1 MISFVLRLSS
11 FVVDLLYRNGA
22 VSMQSVALLGLG
34 IMGNGMARNL
44 LKAGFP
50 LSVYNR
56 TRAKAEP
63 LGALGARVADSPHAA
78 ATGADI
84 VIAMVGDDQ
93 ASRAVWLGEGG
104 ALAVAPAKAVLVEC
118 STLSLE
124 WVRELA
130 GRCAALDLDF
140 LDAPVT
146 GSKDAAEA
154 GQLKLVIGGESAAL
168 ERARPA
174 LEAISAQIIHFGPSG
189 AGALIKLI
197 NNLMAATQVAVLAE
211 GLNLAEQGGLDLA
224 QVVPFLI
231 NAAPGS
237 PVVKGKA
244 QLMAAR
250 TYDAQFALKWMH
262 KDATY
267 ALRAA
272 DEFGVPM
279 PTLAAAR
286 EVYQLAKGLGYGD
299 NDFAAVFEAI
309 RQLTGQTDAP
319 K

>member
-1 MISFVLRLSS
+1 
-11 FVVDLLYRNGA
+11 
-22 VSMQSVALLGLG
+22 MQNVALLGLG
-34 IMGNGMARNL
+34 IMGNGIARSL

-50 LSVYNR
+50 LKIYNR

-63 LGALGARVADSPHAA
+63 LAALGATVADSPRAA
-78 ATGADI
+78 AAGADI

-93 ASRAVWLGEGG
+93 ASRAVWLGDPSASSGRSGG
-104 ALAVAPAKAVLVEC
+104 ALAVAQAGAVLIEC
-118 STLSLE
+118 STLSIA

-130 GRCAALDLDF
+130 ARCAELELDF

-154 GQLKLVIGGESAAL
+154 GTLKLMVGGEAAAL
-168 ERARPA
+168 ERARPVLDA
-174 LEAISAQIIHFGPSG
+174 FSAQTTHFGPSG

-197 NNLMAATQVAVLAE
+197 NNLMVAAQVAVLAE
-211 GLNLAEQGGLDLA
+211 GLNLAEQGGLDMA

-231 NAAPGS
+231 NAGPGS
-237 PVVKGKA
+237 PVVKAK
-244 QLMAAR
+244 AAR
-250 TYDAQFALKWMH
+250 IAARDYADTQFALRWMH
-262 KDATY
+262 KDTNY
-267 ALRAA
+267 AMHAA

-286 EVYQLAKGLGYGD
+286 ELYRMARNLGLEEQ
-299 NDFAAVFEAI
+299 DFAAVAEAL
-309 RQLTGQTDAP
+309 RP

>member
-1 MISFVLRLSS
+1 ML
-11 FVVDLLYRNGA
+11 N
-22 VSMQSVALLGLG
+22 VALLGLG
-34 IMGNGMARNL
+34 IMGNGIARNL

-50 LSVYNR
+50 LTVYNR

-63 LGALGARVADSPHAA
+63 LAALGATVAASPHEAA
-78 ATGADI
+78 AGADI
-84 VIAMVGDDQ
+84 VIAMVGDDH

-104 ALAVAPAKAVLVEC
+104 ALAVTPAKAVLVEC

-146 GSKDAAEA
+146 GSKEAAES
-154 GQLKLVIGGESAAL
+154 GQLKLMVGGAAAAL

-174 LEAISAQIIHFGPSG
+174 LEAISTQIIHFGPSG
-189 AGALIKLI
+189 AGALIKLV

-250 TYDAQFALKWMH
+250 NYDAQFALKWMH

-299 NDFAAVFEAI
+299 DDFAAVFEAL
-309 RQLTGQTDAP
+309 RQLTGHTEP
-319 K
+319 PI

>member
-1 MISFVLRLSS
+1 
-11 FVVDLLYRNGA
+11 
-22 VSMQSVALLGLG
+22 MQNIAMLGLG
-34 IMGNGMARNL
+34 IMGNGLARNQ

-50 LSVYNR
+50 LTVYNR

-63 LGALGARVADSPHAA
+63 LAALGATVAASPREAA
-78 ATGADI
+78 VGADI
-84 VIAMVGDDQ
+84 VIAMVGDDH

-104 ALAVAPAKAVLVEC
+104 ALAVSPAKAVLVEC

-146 GSKDAAEA
+146 GSKEAAEA
-154 GQLKLVIGGESAAL
+154 GELKLMVGGAAAAL

-174 LEAISAQIIHFGPSG
+174 LESISTQIIHFGPSG

-197 NNLMAATQVAVLAE
+197 NNLMVAAQVASLAE

-231 NAAPGS
+231 NAGPGS
-237 PVVKGKA
+237 PVIKGKA
-244 QLMAAR
+244 ARIAAKDYGN
-250 TYDAQFALKWMH
+250 TQFALRWMH

-286 EVYQLAKGLGYGD
+286 ELYRMARNLGLD
-299 NDFAAVFEAI
+299 EQDFAAVAEAL
-309 RQLTGQTDAP
+309 RQ

>member
-1 MISFVLRLSS
+1 
-11 FVVDLLYRNGA
+11 
-22 VSMQSVALLGLG
+22 MQKVALLGLG
-34 IMGNGMARNL
+34 IMGNGIARNL

-50 LSVYNR
+50 LAVYNR

-63 LGALGARVADSPHAA
+63 LAELGATVADSPHAA
-78 ATGADI
+78 AAGADI
-84 VIAMVGDDQ
+84 VIAMVGDDH
-93 ASRAVWLGEGG
+93 ASRAIWLGENG

-130 GRCAALDLDF
+130 GRCAALGLDF

-146 GSKDAAEA
+146 GSKEAAES
-154 GQLKLVIGGESAAL
+154 GELKLMVGGDAAAL
-168 ERARPA
+168 ERARPV
-174 LEAISAQIIHFGPSG
+174 LESISTRIIHFGPSG

-197 NNLMAATQVAVLAE
+197 NNLMVATQVAALAE

-231 NAAPGS
+231 NAGPGS

-244 QLMAAR
+244 ARIAAHDYAD
-250 TYDAQFALKWMH
+250 TQFALRWMH

-267 ALRAA
+267 AMRAA

-286 EVYQLAKGLGYGD
+286 ELYRMAHNLGLGEQ
-299 NDFAAVFEAI
+299 DFAAVAEAL
-309 RQLTGQTDAP
+309 RQT
-319 K
+319 

>member
-1 MISFVLRLSS
+1 MPQI
-11 FVVDLLYRNGA
+11 
-22 VSMQSVALLGLG
+22 ALLGLG
-34 IMGNGMARNL
+34 IMGSGMAHNL

-50 LSVYNR
+50 LTVYNR
-56 TRAKAEP
+56 TRTKAEP
-63 LGALGARVADSPHAA
+63 LAALGAMVADSPREAA
-78 ATGADI
+78 AAADI

-93 ASRAVWLGEGG
+93 ASRAVWLGDPSTGSGQSGG
-104 ALAVAPAKAVLVEC
+104 ALAVAQAGAVLVEC

-130 GRCAALDLDF
+130 GRCAEQGLDF

-146 GSKDAAEA
+146 GSKDAAES
-154 GQLKLVIGGESAAL
+154 GTLKLMIGGEAAAL

-174 LEAISAQIIHFGPSG
+174 LEAISAKMIHFGPSG

-211 GLNLAEQGGLDLA
+211 GLNLAEQGGLDMQ

-244 QLMAAR
+244 ARIAAR
-250 TYDAQFALKWMH
+250 DYTDTQFALRWMH

-267 ALRAA
+267 AMRAA

-286 EVYQLAKGLGYGD
+286 ELYRMARNLGLD
-299 NDFAAVFEAI
+299 EQDFAAVAEAL
-309 RQLTGQTDAP
+309 RQ

>member
-1 MISFVLRLSS
+1 MLK
-11 FVVDLLYRNGA
+11 
-22 VSMQSVALLGLG
+22 VAMLGLG

-50 LSVYNR
+50 LTVYNR

-63 LGALGARVADSPHAA
+63 LAALGATVAASPREAA
-78 ATGADI
+78 ADADI
-84 VIAMVGDDQ
+84 VIAMVGDDH

-104 ALAVAPAKAVLVEC
+104 ALALAPAKAVLVEC

-130 GRCAALDLDF
+130 GRCAELGLDF

-146 GSKDAAEA
+146 GSKDAAESGA
-154 GQLKLVIGGESAAL
+154 LKLMVGGEAAAL

-174 LEAISAQIIHFGPSG
+174 LEAFSAKMIHFGPSG

-211 GLNLAEQGGLDLA
+211 GLNLAEQGGLDMAL
-224 QVVPFLI
+224 VVPFLI

-244 QLMAAR
+244 ARIAAR
-250 TYDAQFALKWMH
+250 DYADTQFALRWMH
-262 KDATY
+262 KDVTY
-267 ALRAA
+267 AMRAA
-272 DEFGVPM
+272 DEFDVPM
-279 PTLAAAR
+279 PTVAAAR
-286 EVYQLAKGLGYGD
+286 ELYRLARNLGLD
-299 NDFAAVFEAI
+299 EQDFAAVAEAL
-309 RQLTGQTDAP
+309 RQ

>member
-1 MISFVLRLSS
+1 ML
-11 FVVDLLYRNGA
+11 N
-22 VSMQSVALLGLG
+22 VALLGLG

-63 LGALGARVADSPHAA
+63 LAALGAIVADSPHAA
-78 ATGADI
+78 AAGADI
-84 VIAMVGDDQ
+84 VIAMVGDDH
-93 ASRAVWLGEGG
+93 ASRAIWLGDGG

-130 GRCAALDLDF
+130 GRCTALGLDF

-154 GQLKLVIGGESAAL
+154 GELKLLIGGAAASL

-174 LEAISAQIIHFGPSG
+174 LEAISTQLIHFGPSG
-189 AGALIKLI
+189 AGALIKLVH
-197 NNLMAATQVAVLAE
+197 NLMAATQVVVLAE
-211 GLNLAEQGGLDLA
+211 GLNLAQQGGLDLA

-237 PVVKGKA
+237 PVVKVKA

-250 TYDAQFALKWMH
+250 SYDAQFALRWMH

-272 DEFGVPM
+272 EEFGVPM

-286 EVYQLAKGLGYGD
+286 EIYQMAKGLGYGD
-299 NDFAAVFEAI
+299 SDFAAVFEAL
-309 RQLTGQTDAP
+309 RQITGQDAP
-319 K
+319 TPARG

>member
-1 MISFVLRLSS
+1 MLK
-11 FVVDLLYRNGA
+11 
-22 VSMQSVALLGLG
+22 VAMLGLG

-50 LSVYNR
+50 LTVYNR

-63 LGALGARVADSPHAA
+63 LAALGARVAASPREAA
-78 ATGADI
+78 ADADI
-84 VIAMVGDDQ
+84 VIAMVGDDH
-93 ASRAVWLGEGG
+93 ASRAVWLDDGG

-130 GRCAALDLDF
+130 ERCAALGLDF

-146 GSKDAAEA
+146 GSKDAAES
-154 GQLKLVIGGESAAL
+154 GDLKLMVGGAAAAL

-211 GLNLAEQGGLDLA
+211 GLNLAQQGGLDLA
-224 QVVPFLI
+224 LVVPFLS

-250 TYDAQFALKWMH
+250 NYDAQFALKWMH

-272 DEFGVPM
+272 AEFGVPM

-286 EVYQLAKGLGYGD
+286 EVYQIAKGLGYGD
-299 NDFAAVFEAI
+299 HDFAAVFEAF
-309 RQLTGQTDAP
+309 RQITGQTESP
-319 K
+319 PS